1 MSKEKKPLNMK
12 KGGLI
17 WSIWNFVE
25 AALLLTMGILVI
37 ANCANTDIQASV
49 FIVISIF
56 LMVGGLLKIVANFL
70 PIIASTP
77 LEAMAKA
84 VVRSQLS
91 YDLVI
96 GGTIELAFG
105 VALCVSMTTGDPA
118 AIIGIIMNFIVWLVS
133 GLLIVSGVSLV
144 AFAIGFIVSKLYK
157 LYMPILE
164 IILGVL
170 LIGAG
175 VAIIILFT
183 NNSEI
188 VMSIMLVIVGA
199 ALVVGSV
206 FKVIGVVKAILKS
219 KEEKE
224 PDENV
229 IDASETFEVREE
241 EPKEETVQETEST
254 EVTVIEETN
263 E

>member
-1 MSKEKKPLNMK
+1 MNEAKKPLNMK

-17 WSIWNFVE
+17 WSIWNFIE

-37 ANCANTDIQASV
+37 ANCTNKDIQSSV

-70 PIIASTP
+70 AVIGTSP
-77 LEAMAKA
+77 LEVAAKQA
-84 VVRSQLS
+84 IRSQLS

-96 GGTIELAFG
+96 GGTIALAIG
-105 VALCVSMTTGDPA
+105 VALCISMTSGDPA
-118 AIIGIIMNFIVWLVS
+118 AIINVIMNFVVWLVS
-133 GLLIVSGVSLV
+133 VLLMAAGASLI

-157 LYMPILE
+157 LYMPVIE
-164 IILGVL
+164 IILGAL

-175 VAIIILFT
+175 VTIIILFT
-183 NNSEI
+183 NNSDI
-188 VMSIMLVIVGA
+188 VMSIMLVIVGLALAVA
-199 ALVVGSV
+199 AV
-206 FKVIGVVKAILKS
+206 FKIISVVKAIIKA

-229 IDASETFEVREE
+229 FDTEVSEAKAE
-241 EPKEETVQETEST
+241 EPAEESEST
-254 EVTVIEETN
+254 EVVIVSEEN

>member
-17 WSIWNFVE
+17 WSIWNFIE

-37 ANCANTDIQASV
+37 ANCTNSDIQANV

-70 PIIASTP
+70 PVIGTTP
-77 LEAMAKA
+77 LEVMAKQA
-84 VVRSQLS
+84 IRAQLS

-229 IDASETFEVREE
+229 IDASETFEAREE
-241 EPKEETVQETEST
+241 EPKEEMVQETEST

>member
-1 MSKEKKPLNMK
+1 MK

-17 WSIWNFVE
+17 WSIWNFIE

-37 ANCANTDIQASV
+37 ANCTNKDIQSSV

-70 PIIASTP
+70 PVIGTSP
-77 LEAMAKA
+77 LEVAAKQA
-84 VVRSQLS
+84 VRSQLS

-96 GGTIELAFG
+96 GGTVELAFG
-105 VALCVSMTTGDPA
+105 VALCVSMTRNNPA
-118 AIIGIIMNFIVWLVS
+118 AIIEVIMNFVVWLVS
-133 GLLIVSGVSLV
+133 VLLMAAGASLI

-157 LYMPILE
+157 VYLPVIE
-164 IILGVL
+164 IILGAL

-175 VAIIILFT
+175 VTIIILFT
-183 NNSEI
+183 NNSDI
-188 VMSIMLVIVGA
+188 VMSIMLVIVGLALAVA
-199 ALVVGSV
+199 AV
-206 FKVIGVVKAILKS
+206 FKIISVVKAIIKA

-229 IDASETFEVREE
+229 FDAEVSEAKEE
-241 EPKEETVQETEST
+241 EPVEEST
-254 EVTVIEETN
+254 EVAIVTEEN

>member
-17 WSIWNFVE
+17 WSIWNFIE

-37 ANCANTDIQASV
+37 ANCANADIQASV

-70 PIIASTP
+70 PIIASSP
-77 LEAMAKA
+77 LEAMAKQ
-84 VVRSQLS
+84 VIRSQLS

-105 VALCVSMTTGDPA
+105 VALCVSMTGSNPA
-118 AIIGIIMNFIVWLVS
+118 AIIEIIMNFIVWLVAV
-133 GLLIVSGVSLV
+133 LLMAAGVSLI
-144 AFAIGFIVSKLYK
+144 AFAIGFIITKLYK

-164 IILGVL
+164 IILGAL
-170 LIGAG
+170 LVGAG
-175 VAIIILFT
+175 ITVIILFT

-188 VMSIMLVIVGA
+188 VMSIMLVIVGL
-199 ALVVGSV
+199 ALIVASV
-206 FKVIGVVKAILKS
+206 FKIVGTIRAILKNK
-219 KEEKE
+219 KEAE
-224 PDENV
+224 PDE
-229 IDASETFEVREE
+229 
-241 EPKEETVQETEST
+241 
-254 EVTVIEETN
+254 
-263 E
+263 

>member
-56 LMVGGLLKIVANFL
+56 LMVGGLLKIIANFL

-105 VALCVSMTTGDPA
+105 VALCVSMTGSNPA
-118 AIIGIIMNFIVWLVS
+118 AIIEIIMNFIVWLVAV
-133 GLLIVSGVSLV
+133 LLMAAGVSLI
-144 AFAIGFIVSKLYK
+144 AFAIGFIITKLYK

-170 LIGAG
+170 LVGAG
-175 VAIIILFT
+175 VTVIILFL
-183 NNSEI
+183 NNSNV
-188 VMSIMLVIVGA
+188 VMSIMLVIVGL
-199 ALVVGSV
+199 ALIVASV
-206 FKVIGVVKAILKS
+206 FKIVGTIRAILKN
-219 KEEKE
+219 KEEAE

-229 IDASETFEVREE
+229 FDTEVSETKVEE
-241 EPKEETVQETEST
+241 EQAVEST
-254 EVTVIEETN
+254 EVAVFEEH

>member
-1 MSKEKKPLNMK
+1 MK

-17 WSIWNFVE
+17 WSIWNFIE

-37 ANCANTDIQASV
+37 ANCANADIQASV

-70 PIIASTP
+70 PVIASSP
-77 LEAMAKA
+77 LEAMAKQ
-84 VVRSQLS
+84 VIRSQLS

-105 VALCVSMTTGDPA
+105 VALCVSMTGSNPA
-118 AIIGIIMNFIVWLVS
+118 AIIEIIMNFIVWLVAV
-133 GLLIVSGVSLV
+133 LLMAAGVSLI
-144 AFAIGFIVSKLYK
+144 AFAIGFIITKLYK

-164 IILGVL
+164 IILGAL
-170 LIGAG
+170 LVGAG
-175 VAIIILFT
+175 ITVIILFT

-188 VMSIMLVIVGA
+188 VMSIMLVIVGL
-199 ALVVGSV
+199 ALIVASV
-206 FKVIGVVKAILKS
+206 FKIVGTIRAILKN
-219 KEEKE
+219 KEEAE

-229 IDASETFEVREE
+229 FDAEVSETKAQEEQATESAEVTIAEE
-241 EPKEETVQETEST
+241 EHE
-254 EVTVIEETN
+254 
-263 E
+263 

>member
-1 MSKEKKPLNMK
+1 MK

-17 WSIWNFVE
+17 WSIWNFIE

-37 ANCANTDIQASV
+37 ANCTNKDIQSSV

-70 PIIASTP
+70 PVIGTSP
-77 LEAMAKA
+77 LEVAAKQA
-84 VVRSQLS
+84 IRSQLS

-96 GGTIELAFG
+96 GGTSELAIG
-105 VALCVSMTTGDPA
+105 VALCISMTSGDPA
-118 AIIGIIMNFIVWLVS
+118 AIINVIMNFVVWLVS
-133 GLLIVSGVSLV
+133 VLLMAAGASLI

-157 LYMPILE
+157 LYMPVIE
-164 IILGVL
+164 IILGAL

-175 VAIIILFT
+175 VTIIILFT
-183 NNSEI
+183 NNSDI
-188 VMSIMLVIVGA
+188 VMSIMLVIVGLVLAVA
-199 ALVVGSV
+199 AV
-206 FKVIGVVKAILKS
+206 FKIISVVKAIIKA

-229 IDASETFEVREE
+229 FDTEVSEAKAE
-241 EPKEETVQETEST
+241 EPAEESEST
-254 EVTVIEETN
+254 EVVIVSEEN

>member
-1 MSKEKKPLNMK
+1 MK

-17 WSIWNFVE
+17 WSIWNFIE

-37 ANCANTDIQASV
+37 ANCTNKDIQSSV

-70 PIIASTP
+70 PVIGTSP
-77 LEAMAKA
+77 LEVTAKQA
-84 VVRSQLS
+84 VRSQLS

-105 VALCVSMTTGDPA
+105 VALCVSMTGNNPA
-118 AIIGIIMNFIVWLVS
+118 AIIEVIMNFVVWLVS
-133 GLLIVSGVSLV
+133 VLLMTAGVSLI
-144 AFAIGFIVSKLYK
+144 AFAIGFIVTRLYK
-157 LYMPILE
+157 LYMPVIE
-164 IILGVL
+164 IILGAL

-175 VAIIILFT
+175 VTIIVLFT
-183 NNSEI
+183 NNSDI
-188 VMSIMLVIVGA
+188 VMSIMLVIVGLALAVA
-199 ALVVGSV
+199 AV
-206 FKVIGVVKAILKS
+206 FKVISVVKAIIKA

-224 PDENV
+224 PNENV
-229 IDASETFEVREE
+229 FDAETHEVREE
-241 EPKEETVQETEST
+241 EPVQESEST
-254 EVTVIEETN
+254 EVVIVNEEN

>member
-1 MSKEKKPLNMK
+1 MK

-17 WSIWNFVE
+17 WSIWNFIE

-37 ANCANTDIQASV
+37 ANCTNKDIQSSV

-70 PIIASTP
+70 PVIGTSP
-77 LEAMAKA
+77 LEVAAKQA
-84 VVRSQLS
+84 IRSQLS

-96 GGTIELAFG
+96 GGTIELAIG
-105 VALCVSMTTGDPA
+105 VALCIPMTSGDPA
-118 AIIGIIMNFIVWLVS
+118 AIINVIMNFVVWLVS
-133 GLLIVSGVSLV
+133 VLLMAAGASLI

-157 LYMPILE
+157 LYMPVIE
-164 IILGVL
+164 IILGAL

-175 VAIIILFT
+175 VTIIILFT
-183 NNSEI
+183 NNSDI
-188 VMSIMLVIVGA
+188 VMSIMLVIVGLALAVA
-199 ALVVGSV
+199 AV
-206 FKVIGVVKAILKS
+206 FKIISVVKAIIKA

-229 IDASETFEVREE
+229 FDTEVSEAKAE
-241 EPKEETVQETEST
+241 EPAEESEST
-254 EVTVIEETN
+254 EVVIVNEEN

>member
-1 MSKEKKPLNMK
+1 
-12 KGGLI
+12 
-17 WSIWNFVE
+17 
-25 AALLLTMGILVI
+25 MGILVI
-37 ANCANTDIQASV
+37 ANCTNKDIQSSV
-49 FIVISIF
+49 FIIISIF

-70 PIIASTP
+70 PVIGTSP
-77 LEAMAKA
+77 LEVAAKQA
-84 VVRSQLS
+84 IRSQLS

-96 GGTIELAFG
+96 GGTIELAIG
-105 VALCVSMTTGDPA
+105 VALCISMTSGDPA
-118 AIIGIIMNFIVWLVS
+118 AIINVIMNFVVWLVS
-133 GLLIVSGVSLV
+133 VLLMAAGASLI

-188 VMSIMLVIVGA
+188 VMSIMLVIVGL
-199 ALVVGSV
+199 ALIVASV
-206 FKVIGVVKAILKS
+206 FKIVGTIRAILKS

-229 IDASETFEVREE
+229 IDAPETFEVKEE

-254 EVTVIEETN
+254 EVTVIEETQ

>member
-17 WSIWNFVE
+17 WSIWNFIE

-37 ANCANTDIQASV
+37 ANCANADIQASV

-70 PIIASTP
+70 PIIASSP
-77 LEAMAKA
+77 LEAMAKQ
-84 VVRSQLS
+84 VIRSQLS

-105 VALCVSMTTGDPA
+105 VALCVSMTGSNPA
-118 AIIGIIMNFIVWLVS
+118 AIIEIIMNFIVWLVAV
-133 GLLIVSGVSLV
+133 LLMAAGVSLI
-144 AFAIGFIVSKLYK
+144 AFAIGFIITKLYK

-164 IILGVL
+164 IILGAL
-170 LIGAG
+170 LVGAG
-175 VAIIILFT
+175 ITVIILFT

-188 VMSIMLVIVGA
+188 VMSIMLVIVGL
-199 ALVVGSV
+199 ALIVASV
-206 FKVIGVVKAILKS
+206 FKIVGTIRAILKNK
-219 KEEKE
+219 KEAE

-229 IDASETFEVREE
+229 FDTEVSETKAQEE
-241 EPKEETVQETEST
+241 QAVEST
-254 EVTVIEETN
+254 EVTIAEE
-263 E
+263 EHE

>member
-37 ANCANTDIQASV
+37 ANCTNSDIQANV

-70 PIIASTP
+70 PVIGTTP
-77 LEAMAKA
+77 LEVMAKQA
-84 VVRSQLS
+84 IRAQLS

-118 AIIGIIMNFIVWLVS
+118 AIIGIIMNFVVWLVS

-199 ALVVGSV
+199 ALAVGAV
-206 FKVIGVVKAILKS
+206 FKVIGVVKAILKN

-229 IDASETFEVREE
+229 IDAPETFEVKE
-241 EPKEETVQETEST
+241 EETVQETEST
-254 EVTVIEETN
+254 EVAVIEETN

>member
-17 WSIWNFVE
+17 WSIWNFIE

-37 ANCANTDIQASV
+37 ANCANADIQASV

-70 PIIASTP
+70 PVIASSP
-77 LEAMAKA
+77 LEAMAKQ
-84 VVRSQLS
+84 VIRSQLS

-105 VALCVSMTTGDPA
+105 VALCVSMTGSNPA
-118 AIIGIIMNFIVWLVS
+118 AIIEIIMNFIVWLVAV
-133 GLLIVSGVSLV
+133 LLMAAGVSLI
-144 AFAIGFIVSKLYK
+144 AFAIGFIITKLYK

-164 IILGVL
+164 IILGAL
-170 LIGAG
+170 LVGAG
-175 VAIIILFT
+175 ITVIILFT

-188 VMSIMLVIVGA
+188 VMSIMLVIVGL
-199 ALVVGSV
+199 ALIVASV
-206 FKVIGVVKAILKS
+206 FKIVGTIRAILKN
-219 KEEKE
+219 KEEAE

-229 IDASETFEVREE
+229 FDTEVSETKVEE
-241 EPKEETVQETEST
+241 QAVEST
-254 EVTVIEETN
+254 EVAIVEE
-263 E
+263 EHK

>member
-1 MSKEKKPLNMK
+1 
-12 KGGLI
+12 
-17 WSIWNFVE
+17 
-25 AALLLTMGILVI
+25 
-37 ANCANTDIQASV
+37 
-49 FIVISIF
+49 
-56 LMVGGLLKIVANFL
+56 
-70 PIIASTP
+70 
-77 LEAMAKA
+77 MAKQA
-84 VVRSQLS
+84 IRAQLS

-96 GGTIELAFG
+96 SGTIELAFG

-133 GLLIVSGVSLV
+133 GLLIVSGASLI

-164 IILGVL
+164 IILGAL
-170 LIGAG
+170 LVGAG
-175 VAIIILFT
+175 VTVIILFT
-183 NNSEI
+183 NNSDI

-199 ALVVGSV
+199 ALAVGAV
-206 FKVIGVVKAILKS
+206 FKVIGVIKAILKN

-229 IDASETFEVREE
+229 IDAPATFEPREE
-241 EPKEETVQETEST
+241 EPEEEMVQETEST

>member
-17 WSIWNFVE
+17 WSIWNFIE

-37 ANCANTDIQASV
+37 ANCTNSDIQANV

-70 PIIASTP
+70 PVIGTTP
-77 LEAMAKA
+77 LEVMAKQA
-84 VVRSQLS
+84 IRAQLS

-188 VMSIMLVIVGA
+188 VMSIMLVIVGLALAVA
-199 ALVVGSV
+199 AV
-206 FKVIGVVKAILKS
+206 FKIISVVKAIIKA

-229 IDASETFEVREE
+229 FDTEVSEAKAE
-241 EPKEETVQETEST
+241 EPAEESEST
-254 EVTVIEETN
+254 EVVIVSEEN

>member
-1 MSKEKKPLNMK
+1 MK

-17 WSIWNFVE
+17 WSIWNFIE

-37 ANCANTDIQASV
+37 ANCTNKDIQSSV

-70 PIIASTP
+70 PVIGTSP
-77 LEAMAKA
+77 LEVAAKQA
-84 VVRSQLS
+84 VRSQLS

-105 VALCVSMTTGDPA
+105 VALCVSMTGNNPA
-118 AIIGIIMNFIVWLVS
+118 AIIEVIMNFVVWLVS
-133 GLLIVSGVSLV
+133 VLLMTAGVSLI
-144 AFAIGFIVSKLYK
+144 AFAIGFIVTKLYK
-157 LYMPILE
+157 LYMPVIE
-164 IILGVL
+164 IILGAL

-175 VAIIILFT
+175 VTIIVLFT
-183 NNSEI
+183 NNSDI
-188 VMSIMLVIVGA
+188 VMSIMLVIVGLALAVA
-199 ALVVGSV
+199 AV
-206 FKVIGVVKAILKS
+206 FKVISVVKAIIKA

-224 PDENV
+224 PNENV
-229 IDASETFEVREE
+229 FDAETHEVREE
-241 EPKEETVQETEST
+241 EPVQESEST
-254 EVTVIEETN
+254 EVVIVNEEN

>member
-1 MSKEKKPLNMK
+1 MK

-17 WSIWNFVE
+17 WSIWNFIE

-37 ANCANTDIQASV
+37 ANCANADIQASV

-70 PIIASTP
+70 PVIASSP
-77 LEAMAKA
+77 LEAMAKQ
-84 VVRSQLS
+84 VIRSQLS

-105 VALCVSMTTGDPA
+105 VALCVSMTGSNPA
-118 AIIGIIMNFIVWLVS
+118 AIIEIIMNFIVWLVAV
-133 GLLIVSGVSLV
+133 LLMAAGVSLI
-144 AFAIGFIVSKLYK
+144 AFAIGFIITKLYK

-164 IILGVL
+164 IILGAL
-170 LIGAG
+170 LVGAG
-175 VAIIILFT
+175 ITVIILFT

-188 VMSIMLVIVGA
+188 VMSIMLVIVGL
-199 ALVVGSV
+199 ALIVASV
-206 FKVIGVVKAILKS
+206 FKIVGTIRAILKN
-219 KEEKE
+219 KEEAE

-229 IDASETFEVREE
+229 FDTEVSETKVEE
-241 EPKEETVQETEST
+241 QAVEST
-254 EVTVIEETN
+254 EVAIVEE
-263 E
+263 EHE

>member
-1 MSKEKKPLNMK
+1 MK

-17 WSIWNFVE
+17 WSIWNFIE

-37 ANCANTDIQASV
+37 ANCANADIQASV

-70 PIIASTP
+70 PVIASSP
-77 LEAMAKA
+77 LEAMAKQ
-84 VVRSQLS
+84 VIRSQLS

-105 VALCVSMTTGDPA
+105 VALCVSMTGSNPA
-118 AIIGIIMNFIVWLVS
+118 AIIEIIMNFIVWLVAV
-133 GLLIVSGVSLV
+133 LLMAAGASLI
-144 AFAIGFIVSKLYK
+144 AFAIGFIITKLYK

-164 IILGVL
+164 IILGAL
-170 LIGAG
+170 LVGAG
-175 VAIIILFT
+175 ITVIILFT

-188 VMSIMLVIVGA
+188 VMSIMLVIVGL
-199 ALVVGSV
+199 ALIVASV
-206 FKVIGVVKAILKS
+206 FKIVGTIRAILKN
-219 KEEKE
+219 KEEAE

-229 IDASETFEVREE
+229 FDTEVSETKVEE
-241 EPKEETVQETEST
+241 EQAVEST
-254 EVTVIEETN
+254 EVAIVEE
-263 E
+263 EHE

>member
-17 WSIWNFVE
+17 WSIWNLIE

-37 ANCANTDIQASV
+37 TNCTNSDIQANV

-70 PIIASTP
+70 PVIGTTP
-77 LEAMAKA
+77 LEVMAKQA
-84 VVRSQLS
+84 IRAQLS

-199 ALVVGSV
+199 ALVVGAV
-206 FKVIGVVKAILKS
+206 FKVIGVVKAILKN

-229 IDASETFEVREE
+229 IDAPETFEDKEE

-254 EVTVIEETN
+254 EVTVIEETQ

>member
-1 MSKEKKPLNMK
+1 MK

-17 WSIWNFVE
+17 WSIWNFIE

-37 ANCANTDIQASV
+37 ANCANADIQASV

-70 PIIASTP
+70 PVIASSP
-77 LEAMAKA
+77 LEAMAKQ
-84 VVRSQLS
+84 VIRSQLS

-105 VALCVSMTTGDPA
+105 VALCVSMTGSNPA
-118 AIIGIIMNFIVWLVS
+118 AIIEIIMNFIVWLVAV
-133 GLLIVSGVSLV
+133 LLMAAGVSLI
-144 AFAIGFIVSKLYK
+144 AFAIGFIITKLYK

-164 IILGVL
+164 IILGAL
-170 LIGAG
+170 LVGAG
-175 VAIIILFT
+175 ITVIILFT

-188 VMSIMLVIVGA
+188 VMSIMLVIVGL
-199 ALVVGSV
+199 ALIVASV
-206 FKVIGVVKAILKS
+206 FKIVGTIRAILKN
-219 KEEKE
+219 KEEAE

-229 IDASETFEVREE
+229 FDTEVSETKAQEE
-241 EPKEETVQETEST
+241 QAVEST
-254 EVTVIEETN
+254 EVTIAEE
-263 E
+263 EHE

>member
-1 MSKEKKPLNMK
+1 MK

-17 WSIWNFVE
+17 WSIWNFIE

-37 ANCANTDIQASV
+37 ANCTNKDIQSSV

-70 PIIASTP
+70 PVIGTSP
-77 LEAMAKA
+77 LEVAAKQA
-84 VVRSQLS
+84 IRSQLS

-96 GGTIELAFG
+96 GGTIELAIG
-105 VALCVSMTTGDPA
+105 VSLCISMTSGDPA
-118 AIIGIIMNFIVWLVS
+118 AIINVIMNFVVWLVS
-133 GLLIVSGVSLV
+133 VLLMAAGASLI

-157 LYMPILE
+157 LYMPVIE
-164 IILGVL
+164 IILGAL

-175 VAIIILFT
+175 VTIIILFT
-183 NNSEI
+183 NNSDI
-188 VMSIMLVIVGA
+188 VMSIMLVIVGLALAVA
-199 ALVVGSV
+199 AV
-206 FKVIGVVKAILKS
+206 FKIISVVKAIIKA

-229 IDASETFEVREE
+229 FDTEVSEAKAE
-241 EPKEETVQETEST
+241 EPAEESEST
-254 EVTVIEETN
+254 EVVIVNEEN

>member
-17 WSIWNFVE
+17 WSIWNFIE

-37 ANCANTDIQASV
+37 TNCTNSDIQANV

-70 PIIASTP
+70 PVIGTTP
-77 LEAMAKA
+77 LEVMAKQA
-84 VVRSQLS
+84 IRAQLS

-105 VALCVSMTTGDPA
+105 VALCVSMTAGDPA

-188 VMSIMLVIVGA
+188 VMSIMLVIVGL
-199 ALVVGSV
+199 ALIVASV
-206 FKVIGVVKAILKS
+206 FKIVGTIRAILKS

-229 IDASETFEVREE
+229 IDASETFEAREE

-254 EVTVIEETN
+254 EVTVIEETQ

>member
-1 MSKEKKPLNMK
+1 MK

-17 WSIWNFVE
+17 WSIWNFIE

-37 ANCANTDIQASV
+37 ANCTNSDIQANV

-70 PIIASTP
+70 PVIGTTP
-77 LEAMAKA
+77 LEVMAKQA
-84 VVRSQLS
+84 IRAQLS

-188 VMSIMLVIVGA
+188 VMSIMLVIVGL
-199 ALVVGSV
+199 ALIVTSV
-206 FKVIGVVKAILKS
+206 FKIVGTIKAILKN

-229 IDASETFEVREE
+229 IDAPETFDGKEE

-254 EVTVIEETN
+254 EFTVIEETN

>member
-1 MSKEKKPLNMK
+1 MK

-17 WSIWNFVE
+17 WSIWNFIE

-37 ANCANTDIQASV
+37 ANCTNKDIQSSV

-70 PIIASTP
+70 PVIGTSP
-77 LEAMAKA
+77 LEVAAKQA
-84 VVRSQLS
+84 IRSQLS

-105 VALCVSMTTGDPA
+105 VALCVSMTGSNPA
-118 AIIGIIMNFIVWLVS
+118 AIIEIIMNFVVWLVS
-133 GLLIVSGVSLV
+133 VLLMAAGASLI

-157 LYMPILE
+157 VYLPVIE
-164 IILGVL
+164 IILGAL

-175 VAIIILFT
+175 VTIIILFT
-183 NNSEI
+183 NNSDI
-188 VMSIMLVIVGA
+188 VMSIMLVIVGLALAVA
-199 ALVVGSV
+199 AV
-206 FKVIGVVKAILKS
+206 FKIISVVKAIIKA

-229 IDASETFEVREE
+229 FDTEVSEAKAE
-241 EPKEETVQETEST
+241 EPAEESEST
-254 EVTVIEETN
+254 EVVIVNEEN

>member
-1 MSKEKKPLNMK
+1 MK

-17 WSIWNFVE
+17 WSIWNFIE

-37 ANCANTDIQASV
+37 ANCTNKDIQSSV

-70 PIIASTP
+70 PVIGTSP
-77 LEAMAKA
+77 LEVAAKQA
-84 VVRSQLS
+84 VRSQLS

-105 VALCVSMTTGDPA
+105 VALCVSMTGNNPA
-118 AIIGIIMNFIVWLVS
+118 AIIEVIMNFVVWLVS
-133 GLLIVSGVSLV
+133 VLLMAAGASLI

-157 LYMPILE
+157 VYLPVIE
-164 IILGVL
+164 IILGAL

-175 VAIIILFT
+175 VTIIILFT
-183 NNSEI
+183 NNSDI
-188 VMSIMLVIVGA
+188 VMSIMLVIVGLALAVA
-199 ALVVGSV
+199 AV
-206 FKVIGVVKAILKS
+206 FKIISVVKAIIKA

-229 IDASETFEVREE
+229 FDAEVSEAKEE
-241 EPKEETVQETEST
+241 EPVEEST
-254 EVTVIEETN
+254 EVAIVTEEN